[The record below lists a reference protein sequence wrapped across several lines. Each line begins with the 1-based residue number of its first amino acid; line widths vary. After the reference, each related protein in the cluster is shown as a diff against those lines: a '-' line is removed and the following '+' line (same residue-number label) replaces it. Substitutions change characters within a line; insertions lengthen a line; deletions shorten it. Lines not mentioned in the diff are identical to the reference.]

1 MEPLKASLAANKT
14 LPFRVASD
22 ELNQMAIRPPTLNV
36 VSVLNQLLN
45 VIYVNICALLIY
57 LFE

>member
-14 LPFRVASD
+14 LPFRVVSG

-36 VSVLNQLLN
+36 VSVLNQLFN

>member
-14 LPFRVASD
+14 LPFRVVSG

-36 VSVLNQLLN
+36 VSVLNQLFN
-45 VIYVNICALLIY
+45 VIYVTFV
-57 LFE
+57 LF